1 MFYLLNKSD
10 LYEKSP
16 DCLSRLFPR
25 ATQEARTPDL
35 RVTNALLY
43 RLS

>member
-1 MFYLLNKSD
+1 MKKINLALAATLALACS
-10 LYEKSP
+10 
-16 DCLSRLFPR
+16 LFSSCK
-25 ATQEARTPDL
+25 EEDDL